1 MKDYKKLYEAERVE
15 NERLRKDLAMSD
27 ADFELGKIAP
37 RDLAIKW
44 LCRAISV
51 SSYSWENNDL
61 LLAGIDRLLAMY
73 DCK

>member
-1 MKDYKKLYEAERVE
+1 M
-15 NERLRKDLAMSD
+15 RKGLAVSD

-61 LLAGIDRLLAMY
+61 LLAWIDRLLSLDNAKDIEQECCNGIMQ
-73 DCK
+73 

>member
-1 MKDYKKLYEAERVE
+1 M
-15 NERLRKDLAMSD
+15 RKDLAVSD

-61 LLAGIDRLLAMY
+61 LLA
-73 DCK
+73 